1 MSRYIEL
8 PSEEI
13 IDVESVVYISKIK
26 LNISNMEFWFFV
38 ILTNREKITF
48 SFRDKQDCINERNT
62 IKSNLLNTMIC
73 D

>member
-13 IDVESVVYISKIK
+13 IDIESVVYVSKIK
-26 LNISNMEFWFFV
+26 LNISTMEFWFSVLF
-38 ILTNREKITF
+38 TNREKITF
-48 SFRDKQDCINERNT
+48 SFNDKHDCINERNI
-62 IKSNLLNTMIC
+62 IKNNLLNTMIC

>member
-8 PSEEI
+8 PSDEI
-13 IDVESVVYISKIK
+13 IDIESVVYVSKIK
-26 LNISNMEFWFFV
+26 LNISNMEFWFSVLF
-38 ILTNREKITF
+38 TNREKITF
-48 SFRDKQDCINERNT
+48 SFNDKQDCINERNT

>member
-13 IDVESVVYISKIK
+13 IDIESVVYVSKIK
-26 LNISNMEFWFFV
+26 LNISNMEFWFSVLF
-38 ILTNREKITF
+38 TNREKITF
-48 SFRDKQDCINERNT
+48 SFNDKYDCINERNI
-62 IKSNLLNTMIC
+62 IKNNLLNTMIC

>member
-8 PSEEI
+8 PSNEI
-13 IDVESVVYISKIK
+13 IDIESVVYLSKIK

-48 SFRDKQDCINERNT
+48 SFNDKQDCVNERNT
-62 IKSNLLNTMIC
+62 IKNSLLNTMIC

>member
-13 IDVESVVYISKIK
+13 IDVESVVYVSKIK
-26 LNISNMEFWFFV
+26 LNISNMEFWFSV

-48 SFRDKQDCINERNT
+48 SFKDKQDCINERNT
-62 IKSNLLNTMIC
+62 IKNNLFNTMIC